1 MKLTF
6 LGTGAADWDRPDESG
21 MMRRF
26 SSALLDGV
34 LMLDAPATA
43 LELLAPD
50 APVQAVLLTHS
61 HRDHFCLDT
70 LSALAARRKQRGEP
84 PLAVYVESGWAEAVS
99 GGHIQVCPLKP
110 LEPFQAAGYE
120 VLPLPANHIAAF
132 PGEQPVHYR
141 ISRGGRALVY
151 ATDGAWMP
159 YAAVAALRE
168 REPFDAL
175 VIDATIGDGHEDD
188 YRVFEHNSL
197 PMVRM
202 MAQSLLATGQLKA
215 GGRVYL
221 THLARTLHPP
231 RAELEAA
238 LRPPYLAAYDGLTVE
253 IGSGCRDMP

>member
-6 LGTGAADWDRPDESG
+6 LGTGAADWEQPDESG
-21 MMRRF
+21 MIRRF
-26 SSALLDGV
+26 SSALLDGI

-50 APVQAVLLTHS
+50 ALVQDVCLTHG

-70 LSALAARRKQRGEP
+70 LKELAARRKARGES
-84 PLAVYVESGWAEAVS
+84 PLIVHVEAGWAGEVS
-99 GGHIQVCPLKP
+99 GDHIRACPLKP

-120 VLPLPANHIAAF
+120 VLPLPANHIPRF
-132 PGEQPVHYR
+132 PKERPVHYR
-141 ISRGGRALVY
+141 ISRGGRTLVY

-159 YAAVAALRE
+159 YAAVAALRA
-168 REPFDAL
+168 RKPFDAL
-175 VIDATIGDGHEDD
+175 VIDATIGDGHDGD

-202 MAQSLLATGQLKA
+202 MTQAFQATGQLKA
-215 GGRVYL
+215 DGRVYL

-231 RAELEAA
+231 KAELEAS
-238 LRPPYLAAYDGLTVE
+238 LKPPYIAAVDGMTVE
-253 IGSGCRDMP
+253 I